1 MEIEGPL
8 KISVLERPGEGG
20 WELQIAFRDAFRA
33 ELFRL
38 IH

>member
-20 WELQIAFRDAFRA
+20 WELQIAFRA